1 MMNSSLDNKFL
12 VECYRKGLTDK
23 AIALQVG
30 CPVRTVSSRR
40 RALGLPS
47 LYREHKRGRV
57 TPERLDLQYA
67 NELERYYDKKAELKD
82 AEYKARALMIHN
94 AKMRLGR
101 DYNATLELTRM
112 FGPEKP

>member
-1 MMNSSLDNKFL
+1 MNSDLDNKVL
-12 VECYRKGLTDK
+12 VECYRQGMTDR
-23 AIALQVG
+23 AIALHVG
-30 CPVRTVSSRR
+30 CPVRTVTSRR

-47 LYREHKRGRV
+47 LYRKHLNKRV

-101 DYNATLELTRM
+101 KYNATFELTRM
-112 FGPEKP
+112 FGPEKS